1 MRSDRFMAAGIIFIA
16 LAITLFT
23 TDILDPIIT
32 PFTHVFLMGSSE
44 GKDVIFFTIMG
55 TMFLLAP
62 LFREGGVFGP
72 QGLDKNTYLY
82 ISAIVAFV
90 TYLTGLAVEV
100 AIRLEMGVSPF
111 TTFISMNPA
120 ASTSLTHSHVFKASL
135 SPITGLVV
143 PVSSGIHTGSSLAGH
158 IPFLLPVT
166 IISITLIYIL
176 GLLST
181 GDRRDFHVAIVIF
194 ATASTIIGVIDGG
207 LFSTPALVGLSGII
221 GMSALR
227 VPFSPGNLKIPA
239 LIIASLVVL
248 RVLLG
253 IMGSVPGYYEVTII
267 EPSGTPSLE
276 GLHVISEERKGDK
289 LILKLSPE
297 QNEMV
302 LLDRL
307 TRRLDGRCSGFFMTW
322 NFFSFF

>member
-1 MRSDRFMAAGIIFIA
+1 
-16 LAITLFT
+16 
-23 TDILDPIIT
+23 
-32 PFTHVFLMGSSE
+32 
-44 GKDVIFFTIMG
+44 
-55 TMFLLAP
+55 
-62 LFREGGVFGP
+62 
-72 QGLDKNTYLY
+72 
-82 ISAIVAFV
+82 
-90 TYLTGLAVEV
+90 
-100 AIRLEMGVSPF
+100 MGVSPF

-194 ATASTIIGVIDGG
+194 ATASTIIGIIDGG

-227 VPFSPGNLKIPA
+227 VPFSPGNLKIPT

-253 IMGSVPGYYEVTII
+253 ILGSVPGYYEVTII
-267 EPSGTPSLE
+267 EPSGNPSLE
-276 GLHVISEERKGDK
+276 GLPVLSEERKGDK
-289 LILKLSPE
+289 LVLKLSPD

-307 TRRLDGRCSGFFMTW
+307 TRRLDGKCSGFFMTW